1 MKQWIIFALAFVLV
15 QCGPSY
21 TYRAHQNDFAQE
33 VAQLVEQDKTLSQRD
48 YLLFVGSS
56 SIRLWDDMESD
67 MKPYATVKRGYGGAH
82 FYDLIH
88 HTQTLIAP
96 HQNARA
102 ILCFVAND
110 IEHPWGDPKPK
121 MTPQKVLRLAQNFSD
136 QVKKLH
142 PNTPLY
148 FIEITPSPSR
158 WALWPEISQA
168 NDLIQ
173 SWTEKTPNRY
183 FISTRKAILGPDG
196 QPQTHLFIQ
205 DGLHL
210 SRAGYQ
216 VWTEQIKGGLRQTK
230 D

>member
-1 MKQWIIFALAFVLV
+1 
-15 QCGPSY
+15 
-21 TYRAHQNDFAQE
+21 
-33 VAQLVEQDKTLSQRD
+33 
-48 YLLFVGSS
+48 
-56 SIRLWDDMESD
+56 
-67 MKPYATVKRGYGGAH
+67 
-82 FYDLIH
+82 
-88 HTQTLIAP
+88 
-96 HQNARA
+96 
-102 ILCFVAND
+102 
-110 IEHPWGDPKPK
+110 

-158 WALWPEISQA
+158 WTLWPEISQA

-216 VWTEQIKGGLRQTK
+216 VWTEQIKAGLRQTK